1 MQLLLLLLASAS
13 AVHAHYNF
21 NALIYSGTT
30 QATWQQVR
38 KRSDSDSHGPVTDTS
53 LLDIRCGKGASTAFA
68 PGILSVAAGQ
78 TLSFVVDPSIQHPG
92 PSLAY
97 LAKVPAGKT
106 AATWDGSGAVWFKVW
121 EQGPTA
127 LNSNGGNWPSSG
139 LTTLGFTIPKAT
151 PSGDYIARIEHIG
164 LHSAGQRN
172 GAQFYLSCGQITVTG
187 GGSGSPSPLV
197 SFPGAYSASDPGILI
212 QIYWPVPT
220 SYTIPGPKVWTG

>member
-1 MQLLLLLLASAS
+1 MQLLPVLLASAS
-13 AVHAHYNF
+13 VVQAHYNF
-21 NALIYSGTT
+21 NALIYGGTT
-30 QATWQQVR
+30 QPTWQQVR
-38 KRSDSDSHGPVTDTS
+38 KRSDSDSHGPVLDTS
-53 LLDIRCGKGASTAFA
+53 LLDIRCGKDASSAFA
-68 PGILSVAAGQ
+68 PGILSVAAGS

-121 EQGPTA
+121 EQGPTGWVG
-127 LNSNGGNWPSSG
+127 NGGDWPSSG

-151 PSGDYIARIEHIG
+151 PSGDYLARIEHIG
-164 LHSAGQRN
+164 LHAASQAN

-187 GGSGSPSPLV
+187 GGSGTPAPLV
-197 SFPGAYSASDPGILI
+197 SFPGAYKATDPGILI

-220 SYTIPGPKVWTG
+220 SYTIPGPAVWRG